1 MKSIGAMSSST
12 STNVNSTGFSVSF
25 NSSTFFE
32 LNSSASSLS
41 PSVNLTSVNSYEVLE
56 ATHLSEECSF
66 DDYIVYLFPVKNVYN
81 GVTSRNPKGAMG
93 SYLGSFLDLQFIF
106 SLLLFS
112 VVIGSCVWW
121 SGVLLLRKLKFSSGI
136 ERRFEIVTLKVSTF
150 QNANLFQITFF
161 SKLFT
166 KGGGALIRIG

>member
-1 MKSIGAMSSST
+1 MKPIEAMSSST

-32 LNSSASSLS
+32 LNSSASYLS

-93 SYLGSFLDLQFIF
+93 SYLGSFLDLQLIF

-136 ERRFEIVTLKVSTF
+136 ERRFEIVTLKVSNF
-150 QNANLFQITFF
+150 QNANLFQNTLKVSIFQIC
-161 SKLFT
+161 SQKE
-166 KGGGALIRIG
+166 AEP